1 MEEAKKANGTAKELV
16 LPKQELKQHSGRH
29 MGLEAEEKAKGN
41 TPESSNSQKGKPKEQ
56 GSREQLS
63 VEEANKTKGNKLASL
78 DSTKTRTLPGRCATR
93 F

>member
-16 LPKQELKQHSGRH
+16 LPKQKRH

-63 VEEANKTKGNKLASL
+63 VEEAKKTKGNKLASL
-78 DSTKTRTLPGRCATR
+78 NSTKTRTLPGRCATR